1 MRGFTVPSVWFY
13 CGQIFKF
20 RHQMEPTPQAAKLF
34 TIPWHVRGFIVILLA
49 KHVVSLW
56 IACGFTVVSVWFYCA

>member
-1 MRGFTVPSVWFY
+1 
-13 CGQIFKF
+13 
-20 RHQMEPTPQAAKLF
+20 MEPTPQAAKLF